1 MNEMTI
7 FNSPEFGEV
16 RTVTVD
22 HEPWFVGIDV
32 AKALGYANPSKAV
45 RDHVDDED
53 RMGERN
59 GPPSITDSLGREQY
73 PTFINEA
80 GVYSLVFS
88 SDLESA
94 KRFKRWVF
102 SEVLPSL
109 RKTGQYTMP
118 ELRAL
123 ENKAQLFD
131 RLTGGYE
138 NKNFRESAKA
148 LGITQSQFIGWL
160 KDNKMIQ
167 KTEFGET
174 LPTPEYENTG
184 FFKVQYYRNP
194 RSYYSSVRTLVTP
207 TGLTAFAAMLDAA
220 GLTKENMKKHGGRRG
235 GNPEW

>member
-1 MNEMTI
+1 MEELKI

-32 AKALGYANPSKAV
+32 AKALGYKNPSEAV
-45 RDHVDDED
+45 
-53 RMGERN
+53 
-59 GPPSITDSLGREQY
+59 
-73 PTFINEA
+73 
-80 GVYSLVFS
+80 
-88 SDLESA
+88 SDNCKHSA
-94 KRFKRWVF
+94 KRQHSDQLGRLVEMTFIPEGDLYRLTARSKLPSAEKFEEWIF
-102 SEVLPSL
+102 DEVLPSL

-184 FFKVQYYRNP
+184 FFKVQCYRSP
-194 RSYYSSVRTLVTP
+194 RSFYSSVRTLVTP

-220 GLTKENMKKHGGRRG
+220 GLTKDNMKKHGGRRG